1 MLISD
6 WSSDVCSSDL
16 RLDRQ
21 HDALLVEYRAFAL
34 QVMHGGAADDDA
46 KEGLV
51 RRVTEHYAAT
61 LQLRELLHEEDVPA
75 LLAYH
80 GAVAKTRRAF
90 VEMTGFDDLK
100 HAYEGIAEDDLTKRA
115 LDTRLRLKLRRDV
128 QIGRANV

>member
-1 MLISD
+1 
-6 WSSDVCSSDL
+6 
-16 RLDRQ
+16 
-21 HDALLVEYRAFAL
+21 
-34 QVMHGGAADDDA
+34 MHGGAADDVA

-100 HAYEGIAEDDLTKRA
+100 PAYRSEEHKSELQSLTRTQYA
-115 LDTRLRLKLRRDV
+115 VFCLKKKNNK
-128 QIGRANV
+128 QT